1 MVTLRKVNKNQ
12 CEISKVS
19 KKKKKKRKNG
29 DSKII
34 S

>member
-19 KKKKKKRKNG
+19 KKKKKRKND